1 MHLHNIV
8 SRLATLPD
16 PASIP
21 VQEFQVGQRVKCSV
35 FTGTV
40 TAYMPQTYTDNLYR
54 VAWDGDAADND
65 LYPAANLTAG
75 DEIGRVA

>member
-16 PASIP
+16 PASVPI
-21 VQEFQVGQRVKCSV
+21 QEFQVGERVKCSV

-40 TAYMPQTYTDNLYR
+40 SDYLPQTYTDNLFR
-54 VAWDGDAADND
+54 VAWDSDHEDND
-65 LYPAANLTAG
+65 LYAASSLTSAEERG
-75 DEIGRVA
+75 LR